1 MGDRKLRIL
10 LSNDDGINAPG
21 LAALHHEI
29 CKIADVTVVAP
40 DSEKS
45 AVGHAITLS
54 DPLRVWNF
62 QKDGRFFGYAV
73 NGTPADCVKIA
84 CWALLKE
91 KPDLIISGINLGSNS
106 GINAIYSGTVSAATE
121 GTILRVPSFAI
132 SLTTYVD
139 PDFSYAAQFARRL
152 ALQVRERGLPEGTLL
167 NVNVP
172 PVPATKIAGVRV
184 TRQGKST
191 YLEHFDKRTDPANRI
206 YYWLAGK
213 KVEVEEDLNVD
224 DYAIKQDMVSI
235 TPLRFDLTDYEFL
248 AELSSWD
255 MLSPSS

>member
-1 MGDRKLRIL
+1 MDRKPRIL

-21 LAALHHEI
+21 LAALRDEI
-29 CKIADVTVVAP
+29 GKIADVTIVAP

-54 DPLRVWNF
+54 DPLRVWDF
-62 QKDGRFFGYAV
+62 KKDGRFFGYAV

-84 CWALLKE
+84 YWALLKE

-121 GTILRVPSFAI
+121 GTILRVPSFAV

-139 PDFSYAAQFARRL
+139 PDFRYAAQFASRMAGL
-152 ALQVRERGLPEGTLL
+152 VLKRGLPEGTLL
-167 NVNVP
+167 NINVP
-172 PVPATKIAGVRV
+172 PVPAAKIAGVRV
-184 TRQGKST
+184 TRQGQST
-191 YLEHFDKRTDPANRI
+191 YLEHFDKRTDPANRV

-213 KVEVEEDLNVD
+213 KVEVEEDLDVD

-235 TPLRFDLTDYEFL
+235 TPLRYDLTDYEFL
-248 AELSSWD
+248 SELKCWD
-255 MLSPSS
+255 MVTPVS